1 MSFLSFITK
10 ITEPSR
16 VKPETLSIQQAP
28 LQQPI
33 KILKPVDEI
42 PSIGERNVKIIGSLT
57 QARKIAVQLAR
68 SGFHVIDVIVS
79 GRNPRIIVNP
89 CKRCQMLGGALVK
102 IERLSKTEAH
112 TFAANVE
119 GVQIEWMVPN
129 A

>member
-1 MSFLSFITK
+1 MSYLSLATR
-10 ITEPSR
+10 ITELFR
-16 VKPETLSIQQAP
+16 RKPETLSIQQAP
-28 LQQPI
+28 LQQPV
-33 KILKPVDEI
+33 KVLKPVDEI
-42 PSIGERNVKIIGSLT
+42 PSIGERNVKIIASLT
-57 QARKIAVQLAR
+57 HTRKIAVQLAR